1 MQTDE
6 IWQTQCKF
14 PGQCLSAAHLPVPSL
29 ELILCRGT
37 LSDFA
42 GLRAMAEEKWGYVS
56 VVNPLIT
63 PEFNFL
69 TNFISLLYLQFVS
82 EGRPILP
89 AE

>member
-1 MQTDE
+1 
-6 IWQTQCKF
+6 
-14 PGQCLSAAHLPVPSL
+14 
-29 ELILCRGT
+29 
-37 LSDFA
+37 
-42 GLRAMAEEKWGYVS
+42 MAEEKWGYVS

-69 TNFISLLYLQFVS
+69 TNFITLLYLQFLS